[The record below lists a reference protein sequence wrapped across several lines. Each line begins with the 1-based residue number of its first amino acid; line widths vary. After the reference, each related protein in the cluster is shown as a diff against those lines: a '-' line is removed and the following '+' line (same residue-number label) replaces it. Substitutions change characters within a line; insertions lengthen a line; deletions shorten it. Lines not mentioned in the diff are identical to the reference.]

1 MSRAR
6 ADIEDDDPITLET
19 ASKVVLCGAVTVS
32 TLRAEIKRGNLGA
45 LRIGKNLFT
54 TPADIRE
61 MKNRC
66 RVQLNRPDSTSEK
79 TGDERPVNT
88 KTWIDTSGSSAT
100 KDATDELAALKG
112 IATALTNGSLSTLS
126 KRTAASQ
133 RKAADPIPFP
143 LRRS

>member
-6 ADIEDDDPITLET
+6 VDIEDDDPITLET

-66 RVQLNRPDSTSEK
+66 RVQLNRQDSTSE
-79 TGDERPVNT
+79 TTAGER
-88 KTWIDTSGSSAT
+88 SGSSAT
-100 KDATDELAALKG
+100 KDATVALAALKAT
-112 IATALTNGSLSTLS
+112 ATALINGSLNTSL
-126 KRTAASQ
+126 KKAKASQ
-133 RKAADPIPFP
+133 RKGADLIPFSS
-143 LRRS
+143 RK

>member
-1 MSRAR
+1 MRSRE
-6 ADIEDDDPITLET
+6 DIADDDPITLET
-19 ASKVVLCGAVTVS
+19 ASKVVLRGAVTVS
-32 TLRAEIKRGNLGA
+32 TLRAEIKRGNLGV

-66 RVQLNRPDSTSEK
+66 RVQLSRQDSTSEQ
-79 TGDERPVNT
+79 TAGER
-88 KTWIDTSGSSAT
+88 SGSSAT

-112 IATALTNGSLSTLS
+112 IATALTNGSLSTFS

-133 RKAADPIPFP
+133 RRAGDPIPFP
-143 LRRS
+143 SRR

>member
-66 RVQLNRPDSTSEK
+66 RVQSNRPDSTSE
-79 TGDERPVNT
+79 TTAGER
-88 KTWIDTSGSSAT
+88 SGSSAI
-100 KDATDELAALKG
+100 KDEIDELAALKG

-126 KRTAASQ
+126 RKTAASQ
-133 RKAADPIPFP
+133 RKAVDPIPFP
-143 LRRS
+143 SRRS

>member
-1 MSRAR
+1 MSMAR
-6 ADIEDDDPITLET
+6 KEIEDDDPITLET
-19 ASKVVLCGAVTVS
+19 ASKVVLRGAVTVS
-32 TLRAEIKRGNLGA
+32 TLRAEIKRGNLGV

-66 RVQLNRPDSTSEK
+66 RVQLSRPDSTSETTAAK
-79 TGDERPVNT
+79 G
-88 KTWIDTSGSSAT
+88 SGSSGT

-126 KRTAASQ
+126 RKTAASQ
-133 RKAADPIPFP
+133 RRAADPIPFP
-143 LRRS
+143 SRR

>member
-66 RVQLNRPDSTSEK
+66 RVQLNRQDSTSE
-79 TGDERPVNT
+79 TTAGER
-88 KTWIDTSGSSAT
+88 SGSSGT
-100 KDATDELAALKG
+100 KDATNERAVLRANV
-112 IATALTNGSLSTLS
+112 TALINGSLSTLS
-126 KRTAASQ
+126 KKAPASQ
-133 RKAADPIPFP
+133 RKAVDPIPFP
-143 LRRS
+143 SRK

>member
-66 RVQLNRPDSTSEK
+66 RVQLSRQSGQSQDRKKLIAAGDMSTPTTTRFS
-79 TGDERPVNT
+79 
-88 KTWIDTSGSSAT
+88 
-100 KDATDELAALKG
+100 
-112 IATALTNGSLSTLS
+112 
-126 KRTAASQ
+126 
-133 RKAADPIPFP
+133 
-143 LRRS
+143 